1 MTIFARNADTG
12 MAKWVYQMTP
22 HDEWDYD
29 GVNEMI
35 LVDDMQVERQARA
48 RRSSIS
54 TATASAIRSTARPAN
69 CWSPRNS
76 IRR

>member
-35 LVDDMQVERQARA
+35 LSDQHDQRTDPQAA
-48 RRSSIS
+48 DPFRS
-54 TATASAIRSTARPAN
+54 
-69 CWSPRNS
+69 
-76 IRR
+76 